1 MPLTRQASIPTVDEV
16 FSTLSV
22 AKDSSPPE
30 STLLYLSA
38 VLNLSKLASTTS
50 DPRTRELFQSN
61 AIEHLLKLD
70 ADLVS
75 TNGGLFQCV
84 QESIIAPAPPEPPLI
99 PPSPPTA
106 PPSAPAP
113 APAPAPASSTLS
125 LEQRL
130 LALKGGSSGD
140 LSAPAPAQSDL
151 EQRMKA
157 LGCSYGGAPAGP
169 LDFANKVET
178 VDDLMAQAVDAANL
192 EGGVAAVGVGVVGG
206 GDDAA
211 LAGESLAGES
221 LEEVIGNALKEGA
234 GAVAEFQ
241 AVQAEMGVGEPGA
254 SAEQGELEPD
264 VDPAVLAGIAEVQA
278 LLVDAAGEGDKA
290 KLKQVLDAASKRM
303 AAVVRHAQID

>member
-75 TNGGLFQCV
+75 TSGGLFQCV
-84 QESIIAPAPPEPPLI
+84 QESIIAPAPTEPPLI
-99 PPSPPTA
+99 PPDPPTA
-106 PPSAPAP
+106 PPPAPAP
-113 APAPAPASSTLS
+113 APAPAPPSSTLS

-130 LALKGGSSGD
+130 LALKGGAAGD

-157 LGCSYGGAPAGP
+157 LGCSYEGAPAGP
-169 LDFANKVET
+169 LGFAKLGFANKVET

-206 GDDAA
+206 GVD
-211 LAGESLAGES
+211 ESLAGES
-221 LEEVIGNALKEGA
+221 LEEVIGSALKEGA

-254 SAEQGELEPD
+254 SAEQGELELD